1 MFSAPA
7 RRGPF
12 PRMVPC
18 HGASLVLAVILMGC
32 ATPSA
37 TDPRSIAKRRVERAA
52 AYSALPREQQELVD
66 HGQIRVGMTEDAVFI
81 AWGAAAQ
88 VLRSGDASGEAVTW
102 LYESTTSDTYLT
114 WNFRE
119 VTRKDGST
127 YLDRFLDRDINVRS
141 YVSAELVFR
150 GGRLASYRTL
160 AKPSGSTVVAP
171 QPLTR

>member
-1 MFSAPA
+1 MSAPSSSCPPA
-7 RRGPF
+7 SRR
-12 PRMVPC
+12 RVPC
-18 HGASLVLAVILMGC
+18 AVTCHGIALALAALLVGC
-32 ATPSA
+32 ASPA
-37 TDPRSIAKRRVERAA
+37 PTDPRSIARRRAQRVA
-52 AYSALPREQQELVD
+52 AYSALSKEQQELVD

-119 VTRKDGST
+119 VARKDGST
-127 YLDRFLDRDINVRS
+127 YLDRFLDRNINVRN

-150 GGRLASYRTL
+150 EGRLASFRTL
-160 AKPSGSTVVAP
+160 AKPSSST
-171 QPLTR
+171 Q